1 MNRPSLV
8 SRSKLSVSDLTVTP
22 RPRSSPT
29 VVSTCA
35 AERPHRSDFQNTSVS
50 PACRAARALVNCG
63 RAVPCLPDS
72 FSANSWS
79 CPCACRASSC
89 SCGFWSRADTRQ

>member
-8 SRSKLSVSDLTVTP
+8 SRSKFSVSDLTLTP
-22 RPRSSPT
+22 RSRSWPT

-35 AERPHRSDFQNTSVS
+35 AERPHRSDFQNTRVS
-50 PACRAARALVNCG
+50 AACKVARARLNSG
-63 RAVPCLPDS
+63 RGTPCLPDS

-79 CPCACRASSC
+79 
-89 SCGFWSRADTRQ
+89 